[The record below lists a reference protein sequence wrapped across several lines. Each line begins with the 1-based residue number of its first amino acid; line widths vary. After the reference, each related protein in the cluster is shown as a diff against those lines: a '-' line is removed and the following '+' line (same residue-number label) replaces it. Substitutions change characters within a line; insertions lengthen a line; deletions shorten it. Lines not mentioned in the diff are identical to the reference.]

1 MIISLCKDIDF
12 FIKIVVILWSQCES
26 EFSYEKDDSPIKNL
40 SNVTLASHM
49 LSHKIPTKG
58 ITFFLFF
65 IIFSHISFKS

>member
-1 MIISLCKDIDF
+1 MIMSLCNKIDF
-12 FIKIVVILWSQCES
+12 VIKIVVILWSQCES
-26 EFSYEKDDSPIKNL
+26 EFSYEKDDLPIITL
-40 SNVTLASHM
+40 SNVALALHI